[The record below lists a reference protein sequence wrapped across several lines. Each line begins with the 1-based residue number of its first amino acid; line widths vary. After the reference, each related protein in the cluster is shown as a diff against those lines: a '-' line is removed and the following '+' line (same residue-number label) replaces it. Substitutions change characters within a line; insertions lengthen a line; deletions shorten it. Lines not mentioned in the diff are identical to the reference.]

1 VTVVSV
7 RHREF
12 ACGGCNAELPLDAFS
27 RVSAQND
34 SLVTCMNCGRI
45 LYMDV
50 VPERPGTK
58 KTKAEKRDEALEAEG
73 M

>member
-1 VTVVSV
+1 MARKVIALGAACVAHDGERIA

-27 RVSAQND
+27 RVSAQRD
-34 SLVTCMNCGRI
+34 DLVTCMNCGRI

-50 VPERPGTK
+50 
-58 KTKAEKRDEALEAEG
+58 
-73 M
+73 